1 MTPENSREDR
11 GMDVSSLSVG
21 LFKVNFPVVS
31 SCASSVV
38 KAVLFLFKNLNGNRI
53 MYGKKKKRSTL
64 TFNQFR
70 PPVPFS
76 KRCLPSSGG
85 KLKGFLT
92 AQVLLRST

>member
-1 MTPENSREDR
+1 MIPEISREDR

-21 LFKVNFPVVS
+21 LFKVNFPIVS
-31 SCASSVV
+31 SSVV

>member
-1 MTPENSREDR
+1 MIPEISREDR

-53 MYGKKKKRSTL
+53 MYGKKKKKKHTDLQSV
-64 TFNQFR
+64 
-70 PPVPFS
+70 PPTSAIFKALS
-76 KRCLPSSGG
+76 AL
-85 KLKGFLT
+85 
-92 AQVLLRST
+92 